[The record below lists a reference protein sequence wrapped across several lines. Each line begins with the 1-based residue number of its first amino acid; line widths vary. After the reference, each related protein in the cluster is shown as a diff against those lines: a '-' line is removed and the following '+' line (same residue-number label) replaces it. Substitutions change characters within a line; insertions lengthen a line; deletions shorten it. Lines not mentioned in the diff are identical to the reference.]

1 MQKKQV
7 LHEQYYLWGKAE
19 LLQKRGASKE
29 EIKAVLNE
37 AILLIKTFFWKEEKY
52 F

>member
-1 MQKKQV
+1 MNNIISG
-7 LHEQYYLWGKAE
+7 EKAE

-37 AILLIKTFFWKEEKY
+37 AILLTKPFFRKEKNY